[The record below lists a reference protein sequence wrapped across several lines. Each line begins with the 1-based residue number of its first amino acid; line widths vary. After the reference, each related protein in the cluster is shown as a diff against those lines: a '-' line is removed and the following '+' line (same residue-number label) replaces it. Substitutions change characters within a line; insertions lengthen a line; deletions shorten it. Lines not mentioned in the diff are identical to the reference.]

1 MSWARYD
8 DALPQNRKVAWLRAH
23 GTTGVAALGL
33 HLLLNTWSRHEGMQG
48 FIPDYVP
55 EQLAGR
61 PWRKLIALLAD
72 DGCGM
77 LTTVADGWM
86 INDYDEYGDRDDG
99 TPVDERK
106 ARLSK
111 VRAEAGRRGGLAKA
125 AKTASNATDL
135 PPSKPPGKRKQSSSP
150 VPVPVANS
158 PTSLGS
164 PNVPPG
170 ALPQVITAYVR
181 SGRDAGVPTPEASQ
195 DRVQRSAA
203 RLLAEGYPLTTVIDA
218 ARNAAIGGWTDLAT
232 QLQRDASRASPA
244 TNGTTSTAD
253 QRFQA
258 GLDLANQLD
267 RKALP

>member
-1 MSWARYD
+1 MSYALYD
-8 DALPQNRKVAWLRAH
+8 DNLPSNRKVAWLKAQ
-23 GTTGVAALGL
+23 GTKGIAALGL
-33 HLLLNTWSRHEGMQG
+33 HVLANTWCRHEGMLG
-48 FIPDYVP
+48 FVPSYVP
-55 EQLAGR
+55 EQLVGR
-61 PWRKLIALLAD
+61 EWRKLVALLSD
-72 DGCGM
+72 EDGCGM
-77 LTTVADGWM
+77 FVAVEGGWM
-86 INDYDEYGDRDDG
+86 INGYDEYGRDDG
-99 TPVDERK
+99 RSADDRK
-106 ARLSK
+106 AELSRK
-111 VRAEAGRRGGLAKA
+111 RAEAGRRGGLAKA
-125 AKTASNATDL
+125 KQHPGKRDSKTEDL
-135 PPSKPPGKRKQSSSP
+135 PEAKRKQSSSP
-150 VPVPVANS
+150 TPIPTNS
-158 PTSLGS
+158 PTSTGS
-164 PNVPPG
+164 RNVPAG

-232 QLQRDASRASPA
+232 QLQRDASRASPT